1 MNAFYGCRDL
11 IIYVS
16 SNSYAETY
24 AKKNNV
30 PFIPIVEN
38 GEVTPAMPKKNTVLN
53 DSSSKCG
60 VKVSSTST
68 KNPTVTYTKSTNTK
82 AANITIPATVT
93 IDNVTYKVTSVA
105 TSAFSGN
112 NKFTKVTIGKNIT
125 SIGKNAFKNC
135 TKLKSIVMKSAI

>member
-1 MNAFYGCRDL
+1 M
-11 IIYVS
+11 
-16 SNSYAETY
+16 
-24 AKKNNV
+24 
-30 PFIPIVEN
+30 EN